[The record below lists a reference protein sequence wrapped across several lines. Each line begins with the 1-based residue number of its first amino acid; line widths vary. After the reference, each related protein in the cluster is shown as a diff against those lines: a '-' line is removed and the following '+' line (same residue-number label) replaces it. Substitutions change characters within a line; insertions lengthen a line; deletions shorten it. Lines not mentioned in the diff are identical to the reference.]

1 MFLFL
6 GGDVAVRSDEVIGIF
21 DIEECSV
28 SKITVEYLNRCQ
40 KDGKVSYISSDMP
53 KSFIV
58 AGDKT
63 YISNVSNRT
72 ICHRNEK
79 KKENNKKI

>member
-6 GGDVAVRSDEVIGIF
+6 GGDVTVQKKDIIGIF

-28 SKITVEYLNRCQ
+28 SRMTADYLNSCQKKGKVEY
-40 KDGKVSYISSDMP
+40 VSLDMP

-58 AGDKT
+58 CSDKI
-63 YISNVSNRT
+63 YISNISNST
-72 ICHRNEK
+72 INKRASEK
-79 KKENNKKI
+79 

>member
-6 GGDVAVRSDEVIGIF
+6 GGEFTVPSKDIIGVF

-28 SKITVEYLNRCQ
+28 SRITADYLNFCQ
-40 KDGKVSYISSDMP
+40 KKGQVIYVSQDMP

-58 AGDKT
+58 STDKT
-63 YISNVSNRT
+63 YISNVSNDT
-72 ICHRNEK
+72 INRRGRK
-79 KKENNKKI
+79 